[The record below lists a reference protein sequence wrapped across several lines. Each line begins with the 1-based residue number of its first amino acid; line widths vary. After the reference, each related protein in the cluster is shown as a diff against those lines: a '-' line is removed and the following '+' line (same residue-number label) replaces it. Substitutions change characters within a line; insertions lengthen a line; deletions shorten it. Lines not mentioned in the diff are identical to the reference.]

1 MDTKN
6 HRQQSTFVI
15 TGLCCATEESLIRK
29 KLASLQGIE
38 EMQFNLVSHKLTISH
53 TIEERII
60 LQSLS
65 EIGLPGQPLSVGKP
79 EVDRKTPQ
87 QQLISTIVSGVL
99 FLGGLVL
106 SWTGGSETL
115 TTAIFMLSI
124 LTGGWKIAVKAG
136 IAVRH
141 LTLDMNILMTS
152 AVLGAVA
159 IGEFA
164 EGAAVIF
171 LFAVSLLLES
181 LSIDRSRRAI
191 QSLLSLSPLTA
202 TLKDPA
208 GSRVLPLQ
216 EIPVGSIIEIR
227 PGERIP
233 LDGRIV
239 SGVSTVDQSAVTGES
254 IPLSRQTGDPVFAG
268 TFNQRGALEVQ
279 TTATAEDS
287 TIAKIIHM
295 VEEAQ
300 NKKAP
305 RQTFVEQFARRYT
318 PSVFGAALVLMIVPP
333 LFFGAPFEEWFYRS
347 LVLLVIACPC
357 ALVISTPVSIMSAL
371 TSAARNGVLIKGGK
385 HLELLAGVR
394 AVALDKTGTLTAG
407 TPTVTDI
414 IHLDSLSPEEI
425 LRIAAAMELRSEH
438 HLADAFLRKAKH
450 DGIDLSDMN
459 VEAFDSVPGKG
470 VRAIVNG
477 KPYMI
482 GNHPLVEELG
492 LCSPRL
498 ESVLGTLERQ
508 GKTVVVLTDETGPLG
523 VIGIADRLREESRH
537 SVESLRRLGIER
549 VVLLTGDNPGT
560 AQSVAEELGVD
571 EVRAELLPDQ
581 KLEAIGD
588 LKKRFK
594 TVAMVG
600 DGVND
605 APALAAADVGIAM
618 GGAGSD
624 TALETADVVLMSDNL
639 SKLPFTIHLGSRALA
654 IIRQN
659 VAIALITKAFFLVLG
674 VLGMTSLWLAILADD
689 GATLVVILNSLRLLR
704 STEP

>member
-1 MDTKN
+1 MDTNKYL
-6 HRQQSTFVI
+6 QQSTFVI
-15 TGLCCATEESLIRK
+15 IGLCCATEESLIRK

-38 EMQFNLVSHKLTISH
+38 EMQFNLVSHKLIVRH
-53 TIEERII
+53 TVGERSI
-60 LQSLS
+60 LQSLG
-65 EIGLPGQPLSVGKP
+65 EIGLPGHPLSPGKP
-79 EVDRKTPQ
+79 EVDRKTPR

-106 SWTGGSETL
+106 SWTGESGMLS
-115 TTAIFMLSI
+115 TAIFILSI
-124 LTGGWKIAVKAG
+124 LTGGWKIAVRAAL
-136 IAVRH
+136 AVRH
-141 LTLDMNILMTS
+141 LALDMNVLMTS
-152 AVLGAVA
+152 AVLGAAA

-181 LSIDRSRRAI
+181 LSFDRSRRAI

-202 TLKDPA
+202 TLKGPD
-208 GSRVLPLQ
+208 GSHVLPLQ

-239 SGVSTVDQSAVTGES
+239 SGSSTVDQSPITGES
-254 IPLSRQTGDPVFAG
+254 IPVSRHTGDPVFAG
-268 TFNQRGALEVQ
+268 SFNQRGALEVY

-287 TIAKIIHM
+287 TISKIIQM

-300 NKKAP
+300 SKKAP
-305 RQTFVEQFARRYT
+305 HQTFVEQFARAYT
-318 PSVFGAALVLMIVPP
+318 PAVFGAALALMIVPP

-357 ALVISTPVSIMSAL
+357 ALVISTPVSIVSAL
-371 TSAARNGVLIKGGK
+371 TSAARNGVLVKGGK
-385 HLELLAGVR
+385 HLELLANVR
-394 AVALDKTGTLTAG
+394 AIALDKTGTLTTG

-414 IHLDSLSPEEI
+414 IHVDSLSPEEI

-438 HLADAFLRKAKH
+438 HLADAFLRKAKN
-450 DGIDLSDMN
+450 DGINLSDMN
-459 VEAFDSVPGKG
+459 VEAFDSLPGKG

-492 LCSPRL
+492 LCSDSL
-498 ESVLGTLERQ
+498 ESILGTLERQ

-523 VIGIADRLREESRH
+523 VIGIADRLREDSRN
-537 SVESLRRLGIER
+537 SIESLRRLGIEH

-560 AQSVAEELGVD
+560 AQSVGKELGVD

-581 KLEAIGD
+581 KLEAISE

-639 SKLPFTIHLGSRALA
+639 SKLPFTIRLGSRALA

-704 STEP
+704 STES